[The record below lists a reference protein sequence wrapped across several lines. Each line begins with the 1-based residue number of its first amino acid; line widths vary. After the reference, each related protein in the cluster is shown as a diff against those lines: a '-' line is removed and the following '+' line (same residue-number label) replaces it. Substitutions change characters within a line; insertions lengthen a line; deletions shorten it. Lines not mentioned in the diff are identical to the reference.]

1 MPASKRPAASIRA
14 EFRDNFSAPIIY
26 FDVASA
32 HGVTNSA
39 IQIELASRIL
49 VPHADG
55 TVASEFLTTGRLRC
69 SPTAANHLRN
79 AIVKAIEMLS
89 LPKRATTESTGE
101 IN

>member
-1 MPASKRPAASIRA
+1 VPRP
-14 EFRDNFSAPIIY
+14 
-26 FDVASA
+26 
-32 HGVTNSA
+32 
-39 IQIELASRIL
+39 
-49 VPHADG
+49 DG

-89 LPKRATTESTGE
+89 LPTRATTETMGE